1 MANPNSCVL
10 PIRAV
15 IFDYGDVI
23 SLPADPAVIA
33 WMTAQFHLTEEG
45 FRQVYAAFRH
55 EYDRGNLDAAGYWG
69 NIGRAAGVELSGDEI
84 AQLRQ
89 ADVAMWSRLNE
100 AILRWASLLR
110 AEGLKTGVL
119 SNMHADM
126 VDYLR
131 ANGEWTRI
139 FNCVTLSSVVHLA
152 KPEPDIFNVCLR
164 DLGVRPEEALFI
176 DDRERNVAA
185 AQALGIWGVAAPSP
199 AQLRANLQ
207 AFGFC
212 PLPSL

>member
-1 MANPNSCVL
+1 
-10 PIRAV
+10 
-15 IFDYGDVI
+15 
-23 SLPADPAVIA
+23 
-33 WMTAQFHLTEEG
+33 
-45 FRQVYAAFRH
+45 
-55 EYDRGNLDAAGYWG
+55 
-69 NIGRAAGVELSGDEI
+69 
-84 AQLRQ
+84 
-89 ADVAMWSRLNE
+89 
-100 AILRWASLLR
+100 
-110 AEGLKTGVL
+110 VL

-139 FNCVTLSSVVHLA
+139 FDCVTLSSVVHLA